1 MSLLEIVNYPN
12 RVLDAPGEPV
22 TEFGDELKK
31 LVADMFETMYEARG
45 VGLAAPQVGVSQ
57 RLFVMDCSGRQDPAQ
72 RLALINPVVLAVEG
86 EQTDEEGCLS
96 FPGVAFDVTRSLRA
110 VVRAQNVEGETFE
123 LDGMNLTA
131 RCMLHETD
139 HCDGIVFINHT
150 TVLKR
155 EWVKRKMKKLAK
167 AGKLNLS

>member
-1 MSLLEIVNYPN
+1 MSLLEIVTYPN
-12 RVLDAPGEPV
+12 RVLDTPGAPV

-45 VGLAAPQVGVSQ
+45 VGLAAPQIGVSQ
-57 RLFVMDCSGRQDPAQ
+57 RIFVMDCSFNQDPAQ
-72 RLALINPVVLAVEG
+72 RVALVNPTVLAIEG
-86 EQTDEEGCLS
+86 EQTGEEGCLS
-96 FPGVAFDVTRSLRA
+96 FPGVAFDVKRSLRA

-150 TVLKR
+150 TALKR
-155 EWVKRKMKKLAK
+155 EWVKRKMRKLAK
-167 AGKLNLS
+167 AGKWV

>member
-1 MSLLEIVNYPN
+1 MALLEIVTYPN

-22 TEFGDELKK
+22 TEFDDALRR
-31 LVADMFETMYEARG
+31 LVEDMFETMYEARG
-45 VGLAAPQVGVSQ
+45 VGIAAPQVGVSK
-57 RLFVMDCSGRQDPAQ
+57 RLFVMDCSAGQDPAQ
-72 RLALINPVVLAVEG
+72 RVALVNPEILAVEG
-86 EQTDEEGCLS
+86 EQAGDEGCLS
-96 FPGVAFDVTRSLRA
+96 FPGISFEVKRSLRA
-110 VVRAQNVEGETFE
+110 VVRAQDASGETFE

-139 HCDGIVFINHT
+139 HCDGIVFIDRT

-167 AGKLNLS
+167 AGKWV